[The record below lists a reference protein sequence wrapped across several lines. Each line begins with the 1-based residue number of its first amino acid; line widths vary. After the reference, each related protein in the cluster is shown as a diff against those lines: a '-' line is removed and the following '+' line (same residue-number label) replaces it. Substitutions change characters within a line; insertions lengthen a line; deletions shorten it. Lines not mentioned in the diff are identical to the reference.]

1 MNNILIAIQII
12 LTVFLAGCG
21 DKSEYVGDL
30 KNELPD
36 EKAQL
41 IKAFNEGIDL
51 YHNQDWLKA
60 KKRFKDALSLEQE
73 FPYRPTTPSAVYIER
88 CDHFKKNPP
97 KKDWDG
103 VWTMTTK

>member
-1 MNNILIAIQII
+1 MKGKKTPVKAYEL
-12 LTVFLAGCG
+12 L
-21 DKSEYVGDL
+21 SL

-41 IKAFNEGIDL
+41 VKAFDEGIDL

-60 KKRFKDALSLEQE
+60 KKRFKDALSLEEE

-88 CDHFKKNPP
+88 CEHFKKNPP